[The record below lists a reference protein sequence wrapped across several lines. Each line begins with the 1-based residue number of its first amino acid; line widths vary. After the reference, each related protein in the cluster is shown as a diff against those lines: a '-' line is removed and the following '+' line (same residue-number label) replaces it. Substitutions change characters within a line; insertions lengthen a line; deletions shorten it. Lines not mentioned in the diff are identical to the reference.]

1 MKEYYCTVTLSY
13 GGNNHEAKNKE
24 EYIQKVKQGFFEE
37 FGIKITEDEIS
48 DIEEENED
56 GKTNRT

>member
-1 MKEYYCTVTLSY
+1 MNEYFCTVTLIY

-48 DIEEENED
+48 DIEEEND
-56 GKTNRT
+56 DDQ